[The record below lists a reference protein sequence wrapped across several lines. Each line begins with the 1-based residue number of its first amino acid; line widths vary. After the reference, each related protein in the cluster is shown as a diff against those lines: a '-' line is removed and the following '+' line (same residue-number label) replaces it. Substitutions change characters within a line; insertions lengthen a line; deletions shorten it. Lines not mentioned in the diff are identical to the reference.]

1 MPHVPGHNP
10 GGLMSNPYQQAAESM
25 QQAGLS
31 GVGDVGVKERK
42 KTSEKNPSYVPP
54 QSGGTITETQPNG
67 PVGSNGNG
75 KWNAGF
81 DDDEE
86 SKSWTNLYSLPGK
99 TRILDEVVS
108 KYNQSWL
115 GAHNEW

>member
-1 MPHVPGHNP
+1 MPHVTGHNP
-10 GGLMSNPYQQAAESM
+10 GGLMTNPYQQAAESM

-54 QSGGTITETQPNG
+54 QPGGTITETQPSG

-86 SKSWTNLYSLPGK
+86 YKNW
-99 TRILDEVVS
+99 D
-108 KYNQSWL
+108 
-115 GAHNEW
+115 

>member
-1 MPHVPGHNP
+1 MPHITGHNT

-54 QSGGTITETQPNG
+54 QSGGTITETQPSG

-86 SKSWTNLYSLPGK
+86 YKNWDGTSIDDKIEGANKPK
-99 TRILDEVVS
+99 DES
-108 KYNQSWL
+108 DTI
-115 GAHNEW
+115 H